1 MTLKGFLFLAL
12 LANVFES
19 PTNALESRWSPCN
32 ETNNCGHRPW
42 KTTVCVDCRNLRLNN
57 TPEWSSTASSD
68 AIDFSGNSLRDTNI
82 HLGVSLRYLSLS
94 QNEISTIGPWDDDG
108 LETLRYIYLN
118 GNRIKGLPKDGFG
131 NLEELRWLDLSS
143 NEITS
148 EHIDLFWA
156 GNGSKLVGLDLSS
169 NLLSALT
176 RQVFLGLS
184 SLRNLYLWDNHIS
197 VLESGW
203 GDGLQNLR
211 HLIISHNRLSEISN
225 ITFSGLRKL
234 ETLHLQF
241 NSITHIEDWW
251 MQDLQNLRNLDL
263 SYNNISH
270 IYPQTL
276 LNLSSLAVLNL
287 RRNPIVDVYLP
298 VYPMLKT
305 LYISNILIKN
315 VTLLLDTIM
324 PNISTG
330 VSTLYVD
337 EDQWNLTDQAII
349 INRYNK
355 CIDVVIKETH
365 KEYVFDIAK
374 NISTNET
381 VSPPEPVSSKW
392 AFWFLLLVA
401 IALVAAIVVAAVC
414 LYRAIDRQHRCEHE
428 IHIRRKQSIVYVP
441 FTESL
446 RIMDSASSS
455 RCGTLEAHRQDETR
469 LQGCSVERGR
479 PALKRNQ
486 SGLAAAFSELHKVQ
500 CSSSIDKVDIPEP
513 GSKFH
518 PGSSD
523 GGEVCIN
530 EGLHERKQTTMLSFK
545 PMGYRQRRR
554 NSLPDRPMSQNKD
567 GWLYEIIPPESDNN
581 PCPSHVGRNVAQL
594 RPDSKLLYQNIAGRC
609 WTSRAERLA
618 SQRTKKNNV
627 KYNLLRSRSTP
638 TELETENDNCFLT
651 KRDDAPPVTPRP
663 IITLTPPTSNSY
675 EDVETVLYEECDRHE
690 KDQVLSGETDF
701 YDDVFDDDD
710 NYIVVLP
717 SDTDRLLPEAKEEH
731 VDERRR
737 STPSG
742 RNDIETSNGHHSLT
756 CENFPDRTDD
766 THVDHHDYVNAAF
779 TDIPNRDD
787 DVESLDDF
795 SMGLSE
801 SDDEKGEDRIQLYG
815 DDGKLLRI
823 PSVRDSI
830 LTQSTFETVSLLLSV
845 SGENMFSSTS
855 SFEFDEDDNDGMGMM
870 NSETHTL

>member
-12 LANVFES
+12 LANSFRS
-19 PTNALESRWSPCN
+19 PSNALESRWSPCN

-42 KTTVCVDCRNLRLNN
+42 KTTVCVDCRNLRLNKP
-57 TPEWSSTASSD
+57 PEWNTTASSD
-68 AIDFSGNSLRDTNI
+68 AIDFSGNSLSDTDI
-82 HLGVSLRYLSLS
+82 HLGDGISLRYLSLS
-94 QNEISTIGPWDDDG
+94 QNEISTIGRWDDDG
-108 LETLRYIYLN
+108 LATLRYVYLN

-131 NLEELRWLDLSS
+131 NLQELRWLDLSS
-143 NEITS
+143 NKITS
-148 EHIDLFWA
+148 EHVDLFWA
-156 GNGSKLVGLDLSS
+156 GNGSKLVVLDLSS

-184 SLRNLYLWDNHIS
+184 SLRNVYLWDNRIS
-197 VLESGW
+197 VLDSGW

-211 HLIISHNRLSEISN
+211 HLIISHNRLLEISN
-225 ITFSGLRKL
+225 ITFSGFRRL

-241 NSITHIEDWW
+241 NSITHIEDGW

-276 LNLSSLAVLNL
+276 LNLSSLTVLNL
-287 RRNPIVDVYLP
+287 RHNPMVDVYLP
-298 VYPMLKT
+298 VYQMLKT

-315 VTLLLDTIM
+315 VTLLLETIP
-324 PNISTG
+324 PN
-330 VSTLYVD
+330 VNTLYVD
-337 EDQWNLTDQAII
+337 EDQWNSTDQAIRC
-349 INRYNK
+349 NLRES
-355 CIDVVIKETH
+355 IDVVIKEIH
-365 KEYVFDIAK
+365 MENLLEIAK

-381 VSPPEPVSSKW
+381 VSSPEPVSSKW

-401 IALVAAIVVAAVC
+401 ITLVAAIVVAAFC
-414 LYRAIDRQHRCEHE
+414 LYRAIVRQQHCEHE
-428 IHIRRKQSIVYVP
+428 IHIRKKQSIVYVP
-441 FTESL
+441 FAESL

-455 RCGTLEAHRQDETR
+455 RCGTLEPHRQDETR
-469 LQGCSVERGR
+469 LQECSVERGR

-500 CSSSIDKVDIPEP
+500 CSSSSSIDKVDMPQP
-513 GSKFH
+513 SSKFH
-518 PGSSD
+518 RDSSG
-523 GGEVCIN
+523 GGEESIT

-567 GWLYEIIPPESDNN
+567 GWLYEVIPPESDNN

-594 RPDSKLLYQNIAGRC
+594 RRDSKLLYQNIAGRC

-627 KYNLLRSRSTP
+627 KYNLLRSLSTP
-638 TELETENDNCFLT
+638 TELETENDNCFLS
-651 KRDDAPPVTPRP
+651 KRDDAPPVIPRP

-675 EDVETVLYEECDRHE
+675 ENVETVLYEECDRHE
-690 KDQVLSGETDF
+690 KDQVFSDETDF

-717 SDTDRLLPEAKEEH
+717 SDTDKLLPEAKEEN
-731 VDERRR
+731 VDERRL

-742 RNDIETSNGHHSLT
+742 RNDIETSNGDYSQKY
-756 CENFPDRTDD
+756 ENFPDRTDD
-766 THVDHHDYVNAAF
+766 THVDHHDNVNAAF
-779 TDIPNRDD
+779 TEIPKHDD

-801 SDDEKGEDRIQLYG
+801 SDEEKGEDRIQLYG

-823 PSVRDSI
+823 PSVRDSV

-855 SFEFDEDDNDGMGMM
+855 SFEFDEDDHDDKPMI
-870 NSETHTL
+870 NSEMHTL

>member
-1 MTLKGFLFLAL
+1 MLWSHGGRLATK
-12 LANVFES
+12 
-19 PTNALESRWSPCN
+19 PTIAVTGLGR
-32 ETNNCGHRPW
+32 
-42 KTTVCVDCRNLRLNN
+42 TTVCVDCRNLRLIKP
-57 TPEWSSTASSD
+57 PEWSTTASSD

-82 HLGVSLRYLSLS
+82 QLGHGIFLRYLSLS
-94 QNEISTIGPWDDDG
+94 QNEISTIGPWDDHG
-108 LETLRYIYLN
+108 LETLRYVYLN

-156 GNGSKLVGLDLSS
+156 GNGSKLAGLDLSS

-176 RQVFLGLS
+176 RQVFIGLS
-184 SLRNLYLWDNHIS
+184 SLRNVYLWDNRIS
-197 VLESGW
+197 VLDSGW

-225 ITFSGLRKL
+225 ITFSGFRRL

-241 NSITHIEDWW
+241 NSITHIEDCW

-270 IYPQTL
+270 IFPQTL

-287 RRNPIVDVYLP
+287 RHNPMIDVYLP
-298 VYPMLKT
+298 TYPMLKT

-315 VTLLLDTIM
+315 VTLLLDTIL
-324 PNISTG
+324 PNGSTI
-330 VSTLYVD
+330 YVD
-337 EDQWNLTDQAII
+337 EDQWNLSDQA
-349 INRYNK
+349 NRFNLHGK
-355 CIDVVIKETH
+355 SIDVVIKEIH

-374 NISTNET
+374 NISTNAT

-401 IALVAAIVVAAVC
+401 IALVAAIVVAAFC
-414 LYRAIDRQHRCEHE
+414 LYRAIVRQHHCEHE
-428 IHIRRKQSIVYVP
+428 IHIRKKQSIVYVP

-455 RCGTLEAHRQDETR
+455 RCGTLEAHRQGETR

-486 SGLAAAFSELHKVQ
+486 SGLAAAFSDLHKVQ
-500 CSSSIDKVDIPEP
+500 CSSSSIDKVDMPEP

-523 GGEVCIN
+523 GGEVSIT

-581 PCPSHVGRNVAQL
+581 PCQSHVGRNVTQL
-594 RPDSKLLYQNIAGRC
+594 RRDSKLLYQNIAGRC

-627 KYNLLRSRSTP
+627 KYNLLRSLSTP
-638 TELETENDNCFLT
+638 TELETENDNCFPSI
-651 KRDDAPPVTPRP
+651 REDAPPVTPRP

-675 EDVETVLYEECDRHE
+675 ENVETVLYEECDRHE
-690 KDQVLSGETDF
+690 KDQVLSSETDF

-717 SDTDRLLPEAKEEH
+717 SDTDKLLPEAKEEH
-731 VDERRR
+731 VNDRRR
-737 STPSG
+737 STP
-742 RNDIETSNGHHSLT
+742 I
-756 CENFPDRTDD
+756 PDSTDD

-779 TDIPNRDD
+779 TEIPNRDD

-801 SDDEKGEDRIQLYG
+801 SDEEKGEDRIQLYG

-855 SFEFDEDDNDGMGMM
+855 SFEFDEDDNDDKLMI
-870 NSETHTL
+870 NSEMHTL

>member
-1 MTLKGFLFLAL
+1 MTLKGFLLLAL
-12 LANVFES
+12 LANLFRS
-19 PTNALESRWSPCN
+19 PTNALKSRWSPCN
-32 ETNNCGHRPW
+32 ETIDCGHRPW
-42 KTTVCVDCRNLRLNN
+42 KTTVCIDCRNRRLENP
-57 TPEWSSTASSD
+57 PEWSTNASSD

-82 HLGVSLRYLSLS
+82 SLDDGISLTYLSLS

-108 LETLRYIYLN
+108 LKTLRYVYLD
-118 GNRIKGLPKDGFG
+118 GNRIKGLPKDVFG
-131 NLEELRWLDLSS
+131 NLTELRWLDLSN

-156 GNGSKLVGLDLSS
+156 ANGSQLVGLDLSS

-176 RQVFLGLS
+176 RQIFIGLS
-184 SLRNLYLWDNHIS
+184 FLTNVYLWDNRIN

-234 ETLHLQF
+234 DTLHLQF
-241 NSITHIEDWW
+241 NCITHLEDWW

-287 RRNPIVDVYLP
+287 MQNPMVDIYLP

-315 VTLLLDTIM
+315 VTLLLDMIP
-324 PNISTG
+324 PN
-330 VSTLYVD
+330 VNTLYVD
-337 EDQWNLTDQAII
+337 EDQWNLTAEAVRC
-349 INRYNK
+349 NLNNEG
-355 CIDVVIKETH
+355 IDVVIKEIH
-365 KEYVFDIAK
+365 KENLCEIAK

-401 IALVAAIVVAAVC
+401 IGLVAAIVVAAFC
-414 LYRAIDRQHRCEHE
+414 LYRAIVRQHHCEHE
-428 IHIRRKQSIVYVP
+428 IHIRKKQSIVYVP

-446 RIMDSASSS
+446 RIMNSASSS
-455 RCGTLEAHRQDETR
+455 RCGTLEAHRQDETKP
-469 LQGCSVERGR
+469 QGCSVEIGR

-500 CSSSIDKVDIPEP
+500 CSSGIDKVDMPVP

-523 GGEVCIN
+523 GGEIFIT

-581 PCPSHVGRNVAQL
+581 PSPSHVGRNVAQL
-594 RPDSKLLYQNIAGRC
+594 RRDSKLLYQNIAGRC

-618 SQRTKKNNV
+618 SQRMKKSNG
-627 KYNLLRSRSTP
+627 KYNLLRSLSTP
-638 TELETENDNCFLT
+638 TELETENDNCFPPI
-651 KRDDAPPVTPRP
+651 REDAPPVTPRP

-690 KDQVLSGETDF
+690 IDQVLSGETDF
-701 YDDVFDDDD
+701 YDDVFDDDE

-717 SDTDRLLPEAKEEH
+717 SDTDKLLPEAKEEQ
-731 VDERRR
+731 VDERRL

-742 RNDIETSNGHHSLT
+742 KNDIETSNGQHSQT
-756 CENFPDRTDD
+756 YENFPDRTDD

-779 TDIPNRDD
+779 TEIPNCDD
-787 DVESLDDF
+787 ESLDDF

-801 SDDEKGEDRIQLYG
+801 SDEEKGEDRIQLYG

-823 PSVRDSI
+823 PSVRDSV

-855 SFEFDEDDNDGMGMM
+855 SFEFDEDDHDDKAMI
-870 NSETHTL
+870 NSEMHTL